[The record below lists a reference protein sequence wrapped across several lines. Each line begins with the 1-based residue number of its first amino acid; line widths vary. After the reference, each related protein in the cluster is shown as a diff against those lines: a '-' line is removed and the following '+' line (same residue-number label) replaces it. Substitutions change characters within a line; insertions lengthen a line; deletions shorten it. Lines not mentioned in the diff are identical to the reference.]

1 MRKLP
6 SYLCHGLW
14 EPRLIFPTFL
24 EMRRN
29 FQCGTNM
36 GSAFEEYHSLTADAN
51 TRSVLTVHYPQK
63 YWKGVTINPRRKGT
77 LIQTL
82 FSVKRHLIFV
92 TSSID
97 LASVL
102 SGGSSFCSSSFFM
115 SSVLDAG
122 VRSLKRWPTRH
133 IKNKIMFTSTRD
145 WAKYFIKS

>member
-1 MRKLP
+1 MSRLVRAEAYFPNFP
-6 SYLCHGLW
+6 SN
-14 EPRLIFPTFL
+14 ENIKI
-24 EMRRN
+24 
-29 FQCGTNM
+29 GTQSVHM
-36 GSAFEEYHSLTADAN
+36 SSVFEEYHSHAADAN

-145 WAKYFIKS
+145 WAKYFINS